1 MMKKIAAVLLAVI
14 LMTTL
19 CSCGMTRKIAKVIAN
34 EIIEH
39 REEKNGQQNT
49 NSSAPKKGTAEY
61 AVWEEIPEPKSP
73 EQAVNAAEETGNTI
87 AQLLSEMG
95 SYRVIEKKS
104 DRWVMEVTAPDMRK
118 VFAHAQE
125 KLDARGDLPIEE
137 YDAALEQMLDD
148 ICNELRSG
156 KVEYVT
162 QQVTVQVSDGEPVL
176 DAAFYDALY
185 GGMLTVLTES
195 YEAYAGGAMQ

>member
-1 MMKKIAAVLLAVI
+1 MMKKITAVLLAVI

-39 REEKNGQQNT
+39 REEKGGKQNT

-73 EQAVNAAEETGNTI
+73 AQAVNAAEETGNTI

-156 KVEYVT
+156 KVEYVF
-162 QQVTVQVSDGEPVL
+162 VRANMFSDDVDRLPRPYELQPRN
-176 DAAFYDALY
+176 YY
-185 GGMLTVLTES
+185 GGISNADANRLVKNPSQL
-195 YEAYAGGAMQ
+195 